1 MKSLTGPR
9 RATAPRRFR
18 ELLARGQII
27 PLPGATSALAAR
39 LIEEAGFD
47 AVYMTGSGLAA
58 EMLAL
63 PDVGLTTMTEVVR
76 EAHAFADAVQ
86 LPVIAD
92 ADTGY
97 GNAVSVMRTV
107 REFEKSG
114 VAGIHIEDQVA
125 PKRCGHFAGKALI
138 PMGEM
143 EGKVRAAC
151 DARHDQDFVI
161 IARCDALGIEP
172 MEAAIARGEAY
183 AAAGADALWFDAPT
197 TMEQIETIGRHF
209 GSMPLVFN
217 MSSSGRTPFLTVEE
231 VGRLGYRLMVFP
243 VFTTLAAI
251 KAMQG
256 ILRDLKETGDVN
268 RIRPA
273 CVTFDEYNRLI
284 GLPAVEE
291 LEHKYGEAGE
301 QGSSVHSS

>member
-1 MKSLTGPR
+1 MKSLSGPR
-9 RATAPRRFR
+9 RVTASRRFR

-143 EGKVRAAC
+143 QGKVRAAC
-151 DARHDQDFVI
+151 DARQDQDFVI

-172 MEAAIARGEAY
+172 MDAAIARGEAY

-256 ILRDLKETGDVN
+256 ILRVLKETGDVN